1 MLHINIDCE
10 IATYHQVRTNV
21 LFCAMFKTQFNL
33 YQIISSV
40 QKFEELYLYYSVFSV
55 VTFIFMLPNK

>member
-1 MLHINIDCE
+1 
-10 IATYHQVRTNV
+10 
-21 LFCAMFKTQFNL
+21 MFKTQFNL
-33 YQIISSV
+33 YQITLSV